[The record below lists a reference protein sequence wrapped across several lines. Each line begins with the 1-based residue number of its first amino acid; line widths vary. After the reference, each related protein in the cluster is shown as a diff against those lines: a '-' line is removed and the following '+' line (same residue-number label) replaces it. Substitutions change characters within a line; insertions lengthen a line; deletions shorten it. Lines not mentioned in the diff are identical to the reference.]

1 MNRTHVG
8 VKVMSLLAVLSLLL
22 AACGPGT
29 SDASPT
35 PAAGTTPGATAAA
48 TTGTAGAT
56 TTTGGTATAKPTVK
70 PTTAAVKKQYVIGIL
85 QTVTHPALDFTREGI
100 KAAFADAGFK
110 EGDGVRFDYRNAEG
124 DVPTARSLA
133 QKFVSDKVDAIIT
146 IGTPASQAAM
156 AATQDTKTIPV
167 FFCAVADPYG
177 AGLAGKK
184 EGDTVTPDPSSH
196 PENVTGVQA
205 FPPVEAGM
213 KLIQEVIPNA
223 KTIGLLWN
231 PGEPNSLA
239 TTVEARKVAAGLN
252 LLVIEEPVAKP
263 ADTAAAAA
271 SFANKN
277 VDAFFVSTTNS
288 VVAGLDAVVAEAR
301 RTKKPLFGNDPL
313 SAARG
318 AVAAQG
324 LDYTENGRQ
333 TGDLA
338 VRVLTGKANV
348 KTTDITMTTK
358 ESLCVNTAAAAD
370 QGVTLPQSL
379 LDRAKECT
387 YTSVTSP
394 VPAAATP
401 AAATATP

>member
-1 MNRTHVG
+1 MNRAHVG
-8 VKVMSLLAVLSLLL
+8 VKLISLLAALSLLL
-22 AACGPGT
+22 AACGPGPSGEAT
-29 SDASPT
+29 PT
-35 PAAGTTPGATAAA
+35 PAGSTPGATAPAGSTPGPANTA
-48 TTGTAGAT
+48 T
-56 TTTGGTATAKPTVK
+56 TAKPTATK
-70 PTTAAVKKQYVIGIL
+70 AAKKQYVVGIL
-85 QTVTHPALDFTREGI
+85 QTTTHPALDFTREGI
-100 KAAFADAGFK
+100 KAAFIDAGFK
-110 EGDGVRFDYRNAEG
+110 EGDTVRFDYRNAEG

-133 QKFVSDKVDAIIT
+133 QKFVADKVDAIIT
-146 IGTPASQAAM
+146 IGTPASQAAL

-167 FFCAVADPYG
+167 FFSAVADPYG

-184 EGDTVTPDPSSH
+184 EGDTVTPDPASH
-196 PENVTGVQA
+196 PDNVTGVQA

-213 KLIQEVIPNA
+213 KLIQEVVPQA

-231 PGEPNSLA
+231 PSEPNSLA
-239 TTVEARKVAAGLN
+239 TTLEARKVAGNLN
-252 LLVIEEPVAKP
+252 LIVVEEPVAKP
-263 ADTAAAAA
+263 ADAAAAAA

-277 VDAFFVSTTNS
+277 IDAFFVSTTNS

-318 AVAAQG
+318 AVAAEG

-338 VRVLTGKANV
+338 VRVLTGKANI
-348 KTTDITMTTK
+348 KTTDIAQTTK

-370 QGVTLPQSL
+370 QGVTLPQAL
-379 LDRAKECT
+379 LDRAKACT
-387 YTSVTSP
+387 YTTVTSP
-394 VPAAATP
+394 VPSGGTTP

>member
-1 MNRTHVG
+1 MNRAHFG
-8 VKVMSLLAVLSLLL
+8 VKLTSLLAALSLLL
-22 AACGPGT
+22 AACGPGAANT
-29 SDASPT
+29 PGSTPAGNT
-35 PAAGTTPGATAAA
+35 PAATTAAGTPSTGSTA
-48 TTGTAGAT
+48 T
-56 TTTGGTATAKPTVK
+56 TAKPTATK
-70 PTTAAVKKQYVIGIL
+70 AAKKQYVVGIL

-110 EGDGVRFDYRNAEG
+110 EGDDVRFDYRNAEG

-133 QKFVSDKVDAIIT
+133 QKFVSDKVDAIIS

-167 FFCAVADPYG
+167 FFSAVADPYG

-184 EGDTVTPDPSSH
+184 EGDTVTPDPATH
-196 PENVTGVQA
+196 PDNVTGVQA

-213 KLIQEVIPNA
+213 KLIQEVLPQA
-223 KTIGLLWN
+223 KVVGLLWN

-239 TTVEARKVAAGLN
+239 TTVEARRVAAGLN
-252 LLVIEEPVAKP
+252 LTVLEEPVAKP
-263 ADTAAAAA
+263 ADSAAAAA
-271 SFANKN
+271 SFANKGI
-277 VDAFFVSTTNS
+277 DAYFVSTTNS

-301 RTKKPLFGNDPL
+301 RSKKPLFGNDPL
-313 SAARG
+313 SASRG
-318 AVAAQG
+318 AVAAEG

-348 KTTDITMTTK
+348 KTTDIAKTTK
-358 ESLCVNTAAAAD
+358 ESLCVNTAAATD
-370 QGVTLPQSL
+370 QGVTLPQGL

-387 YTSVTSP
+387 YTQITSP
-394 VPAAATP
+394 VPAGATP

>member
-8 VKVMSLLAVLSLLL
+8 VKLMSLLAALSLLL
-22 AACGPGT
+22 AACGPGPSGQT
-29 SDASPT
+29 TPT
-35 PAAGTTPGATAAA
+35 PAGNTPGAA
-48 TTGTAGAT
+48 TPA
-56 TTTGGTATAKPTVK
+56 GGTPSATDTAATAKPTATK
-70 PTTAAVKKQYVIGIL
+70 AAKKQYVVGIL
-85 QTVTHPALDFTREGI
+85 QTITHPALDFTREGI
-100 KAAFADAGFK
+100 KAAFLDAGFK
-110 EGDGVRFDYRNAEG
+110 EGDTVRFDYRNAEG

-133 QKFVSDKVDAIIT
+133 QKFVGDKVDAIIT

-167 FFCAVADPYG
+167 FFSAVADPYG

-184 EGDTVTPDPSSH
+184 EGDTVVRDPAAHPD
-196 PENVTGVQA
+196 NVTGVQA
-205 FPPVEAGM
+205 FPPVEAGI
-213 KLIQEVIPNA
+213 KLIQEVLPQA
-223 KTIGLLWN
+223 KTVGLLWN
-231 PGEPNSLA
+231 PSEPNSLA
-239 TTVEARKVAAGLN
+239 TTLEARKVAGNLN
-252 LLVIEEPVAKP
+252 LIIVEEPVAKP
-263 ADTAAAAA
+263 ADAAAAAA
-271 SFANKN
+271 SFANKGI
-277 VDAFFVSTTNS
+277 DAFFVSTTNS

-318 AVAAQG
+318 AVAAEG

-348 KTTDITMTTK
+348 KTTDIAQTTK

-370 QGVTLPQSL
+370 QGVTLPQAL

-387 YTSVTSP
+387 YTTVTSP
-394 VPAAATP
+394 VPSGGTTP

>member
-1 MNRTHVG
+1 MNRAHIG
-8 VKVMSLLAVLSLLL
+8 VKLVSLLAALSLLL
-22 AACGPGT
+22 AACGPGPSGEAT
-29 SDASPT
+29 PT
-35 PAAGTTPGATAAA
+35 PAGSTPGAATPAGSTPGAA
-48 TTGTAGAT
+48 TAT
-56 TTTGGTATAKPTVK
+56 TAKPTATK
-70 PTTAAVKKQYVIGIL
+70 AAKKLYVVGIL
-85 QTVTHPALDFTREGI
+85 QTITHPALDFTREGI
-100 KAAFADAGFK
+100 KAAFIDAGFK
-110 EGDGVRFDYRNAEG
+110 EGDTVRFDYRNAEG

-133 QKFVSDKVDAIIT
+133 QKFVADKVDAIIT
-146 IGTPASQAAM
+146 IGTPASQAAL

-167 FFCAVADPYG
+167 FFSAVADPYG

-184 EGDTVTPDPSSH
+184 EGDTVTPDPASH
-196 PENVTGVQA
+196 PDNVTGVQA

-213 KLIQEVIPNA
+213 KLIQEVLPQA

-231 PGEPNSLA
+231 PSEPNSLA
-239 TTVEARKVAAGLN
+239 TTLEARKVAGNLN
-252 LLVIEEPVAKP
+252 LIVVEEPVANP
-263 ADTAAAAA
+263 ADSAAAAA

-277 VDAFFVSTTNS
+277 IDAFFVSTTNS

-318 AVAAQG
+318 AVAAEG

-338 VRVLTGKANV
+338 VRVLTGKANI
-348 KTTDITMTTK
+348 KTTDIAQTTK

-370 QGVTLPQSL
+370 QGVTLPQAL
-379 LDRAKECT
+379 LDRAKACT
-387 YTSVTSP
+387 YTTVTSP
-394 VPAAATP
+394 VPSGGTTP

>member
-1 MNRTHVG
+1 
-8 VKVMSLLAVLSLLL
+8 
-22 AACGPGT
+22 
-29 SDASPT
+29 
-35 PAAGTTPGATAAA
+35 
-48 TTGTAGAT
+48 
-56 TTTGGTATAKPTVK
+56 
-70 PTTAAVKKQYVIGIL
+70 
-85 QTVTHPALDFTREGI
+85 
-100 KAAFADAGFK
+100 
-110 EGDGVRFDYRNAEG
+110 
-124 DVPTARSLA
+124 VPTARSLA
-133 QKFVSDKVDAIIT
+133 HKFVADKVDAIIT
-146 IGTPASQAAM
+146 IGTPASQAAL

-167 FFCAVADPYG
+167 FFSAVADPYG

-184 EGDTVTPDPSSH
+184 EGDTVTPDPASH
-196 PENVTGVQA
+196 PDNVTGVQA

-213 KLIQEVIPNA
+213 KLIQEVLPQA

-231 PGEPNSLA
+231 PSEPNSLA
-239 TTVEARKVAAGLN
+239 TTLEARKVAGNLN
-252 LLVIEEPVAKP
+252 LIVVEEPVAKP
-263 ADTAAAAA
+263 ADSAAAAA

-277 VDAFFVSTTNS
+277 IDAFFVSTTNS

-318 AVAAQG
+318 AVAAEG

-348 KTTDITMTTK
+348 KTTDIAKTTK

-370 QGVTLPQSL
+370 QGVTLPQEL
-379 LDRAKECT
+379 LDRAKDCT
-387 YTSVTSP
+387 YTTVTSP
-394 VPAAATP
+394 VPSGGTTP